1 LAKTKKHAMKKLFTI
16 LLAAGMFSMYA
27 CSSSTTNTESST
39 DTTVVAPAP
48 APAAPDTVVVDTAA
62 H

>member
-1 LAKTKKHAMKKLFTI
+1 MKKLFTI

-27 CSSSTTNTESST
+27 CSSSTTNTETSG

-48 APAAPDTVVVDTAA
+48 AETAPAAPADSMHTDTV